1 MHPKRTARRL
11 LPWAFVLTLGLLA
24 TLSGRG
30 QPPEPKNAPPVVID
44 KTGTLIVPVG
54 GVVVF
59 DPGLKLPPTDILISN
74 DVALSVQLDPN
85 DPTQKKLLL
94 RGRSGGY
101 SQLTIVQKDL
111 PPLRFDVVVQP
122 DLALLRNVIKR
133 TVPTSNVD
141 VQPGVGNVVIL
152 SGYVTSPQ
160 DADIIA
166 RLANSTVGGI
176 GNNVINAIQV
186 GGVQQV
192 QIDVVVASV
201 DRTQLRQ
208 RGFDFFLPGGG
219 NGTSFASLVS
229 GLLGVQQGGAGG
241 GGAAGVTNATFNTA
255 ANLQLAVTPN
265 KFFGALQ
272 ALRSE
277 GVAKFLAE
285 PRVVTQSGRVAF
297 FRAGGQQ
304 AILSGTS
311 GITGPGVQLVPFGT
325 ELEVVPIVYGNNM
338 IWLDIN
344 PRITAVS
351 QALGITVA
359 GASSPGFTEQSV
371 RSTVLLESGQTFAIG
386 GLIQTSVSG
395 TANKVPVLGDL
406 PFAGTVF
413 SSISY
418 QTRESE
424 LVILVT
430 PRLVAPLDQCQAPK
444 RLPGQ
449 ETRTP
454 DDYEL
459 FLENVLEAPRGQRK
473 VWNGKCYNAPYKCG
487 PTVNQFPCA
496 GGICTGPAGTCLPGA
511 GPAGPLPG
519 AAPAM
524 PGLGPVAPNP
534 VPQPIPALPPAGA
547 DAGPGPAAASTA
559 EPPVILPAVP
569 GIPVGGTSEPV
580 LLPLPPVG
588 GSPPR

>member
-1 MHPKRTARRL
+1 M
-11 LPWAFVLTLGLLA
+11 LA
-24 TLSGRG
+24 TVSGRG
-30 QPPEPKNAPPVVID
+30 QPPEAKTAPPVTID
-44 KTGTLIVPVG
+44 AKTGVLIVPIG

-59 DPGLKLPPTDILISN
+59 DAKLPAPPTDILISRE
-74 DVALSVQLDPN
+74 DVLGVQLDPT

-94 RGRSGGY
+94 RGKAGGL
-101 SQLTIVQKDL
+101 SQLTIVMKDRPPQKY
-111 PPLRFDVVVQP
+111 DVVVQP
-122 DLALLRNVIKR
+122 DLGLLRNIIKR

-141 VQPGVGNVVIL
+141 VQAGVGNVIIL

-166 RLANSTVGGI
+166 RLANSAVGGAA
-176 GNNVINAIQV
+176 NNVINAIQI

-201 DRTQLRQ
+201 DRNLLRQ

-219 NGTSFASLVS
+219 NGTSFASIVS

-241 GGAAGVTNATFNTA
+241 GGGGGGGTTSATFSSA
-255 ANLQLAVTPN
+255 ANLQLAVLPN

-272 ALRSE
+272 ALKTE

-285 PRVVTQSGRVAF
+285 PRVVTQTGRVAF

-351 QALGITVA
+351 QALGITVG

-386 GLIQTSVSG
+386 GLIQTSVQAS
-395 TANKVPVLGDL
+395 ANKVPVLGEL
-406 PFAGTVF
+406 PFAGTIF
-413 SSISY
+413 SSLSY

-496 GGICTGPAGTCLPGA
+496 GGICTGPMGTCLPGA
-511 GPAGPLPG
+511 APAAPAVPGAGPAAPVLPG
-519 AAPAM
+519 A
-524 PGLGPVAPNP
+524 
-534 VPQPIPALPPAGA
+534 VPQPIPALPPAGGGA
-547 DAGPGPAAASTA
+547 SAPGLSGTRNAGATTA

-569 GIPVGGTSEPV
+569 GAPVSSTSEPV
-580 LLPLPPVG
+580 ILPPLPPVG